1 MNDLNVF
8 MAVNVMRW
16 RNAGDWFLDG
26 DDYWMGDGTSSIFT
40 GMKCKDWHP
49 DTDLNQSI
57 MCRDKFLM
65 DNPTYQFSLY
75 SYRNLENE
83 IINHVYLEDGHGN
96 IYESLLSKLSLGVC
110 EAIKQAVE
118 NGSCRL

>member
-1 MNDLNVF
+1 MNDLNEF
-8 MAVNVMRW
+8 MATEVMGYFFNKESESAQEIW
-16 RNAGDWFLDG
+16 VVCRNEKGYVEKYIVGEAWNPVED
-26 DDYWMGDGTSSIFT
+26 IA
-40 GMKCKDWHP
+40 
-49 DTDLNQSI
+49 QSI

-110 EAIKQAVE
+110 SAIKQAVE
-118 NGSCRL
+118 NG

>member
-1 MNDLNVF
+1 MNDLNEF
-8 MAVNVMRW
+8 MAKEVMGYFFNKESESAQEIW
-16 RNAGDWFLDG
+16 VVCRNEKGYVEKYIVGEAWNPVED
-26 DDYWMGDGTSSIFT
+26 IA
-40 GMKCKDWHP
+40 
-49 DTDLNQSI
+49 QSI

-118 NGSCRL
+118 NG

>member
-1 MNDLNVF
+1 MNDLNEF
-8 MAVNVMRW
+8 MAVKVMGWVSVSRMPDWNTCIYRMCNKPYSDVMNV
-16 RNAGDWFLDG
+16 NDWNPVED
-26 DDYWMGDGTSSIFT
+26 IA
-40 GMKCKDWHP
+40 
-49 DTDLNQSI
+49 QSI

-110 EAIKQAVE
+110 SAIKQAVE
-118 NGSCRL
+118 NG